1 LFVSTIVVDELF
13 HIDCGRAY
21 AHRWVICLYSS
32 LSSVV
37 IIHLFRSKSPL
48 DKSLVTLHGFSD
60 SQEIL
65 LAVTMETDFADVLS
79 SRFESVYGNESLA
92 SLCIV
97 ALYLDMIHLRLS
109 EDDIGI
115 LKNVVSN
122 FNLFVAEKMFSNRV
136 SIRIKEVMVLFD
148 GLFGMPAA
156 SWVSGSSQKLQV
168 VPDLDL
174 QEVLITERE
183 NTMTPC
189 FVISADISIGQE
201 QTAKTLAL
209 LIVFRIKTVASSFE
223 QTSEH
228 KLARA
233 CLVTS

>member
-1 LFVSTIVVDELF
+1 MSSAIVVLWF
-13 HIDCGRAY
+13 
-21 AHRWVICLYSS
+21 W
-32 LSSVV
+32 
-37 IIHLFRSKSPL
+37 SKSPL
-48 DKSLVTLHGFSD
+48 DESLVTLHGFSD
-60 SQEIL
+60 GQEIF
-65 LAVTMETDFADVLS
+65 LAVTIETGFADVFS
-79 SRFESVYGNESLA
+79 SRFEPVYGLESLA
-92 SLCIV
+92 SFCIV

-122 FNLFVAEKMFSNRV
+122 FNLFVAEKMFSNGV
-136 SIRIKEVMVLFD
+136 SVRIKEVMVLFD
-148 GLFGMPAA
+148 GLLGMPAA

-201 QTAKTLAL
+201 QTAETLAL